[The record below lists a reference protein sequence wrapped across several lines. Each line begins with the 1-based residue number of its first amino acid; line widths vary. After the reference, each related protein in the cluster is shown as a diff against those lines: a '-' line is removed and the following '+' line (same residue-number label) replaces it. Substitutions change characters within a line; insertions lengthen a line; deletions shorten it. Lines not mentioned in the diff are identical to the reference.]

1 MPPDPWRSSPY
12 HRPGSALT
20 FPRDEGWHRVLP
32 GDFTNPSLEHM
43 EWMYLNAHVEEP
55 VPPHRRFVVFAAY
68 FTQHL
73 RFLVVREFDSEDR
86 YVRSFT
92 GSAWGPLRAS
102 EDELHLRFEHGGG
115 TDTWR
120 NTGTPFASRLDAT
133 DDAGAFRVELEME
146 STKEPYDAGSVGAM
160 PFGTRGSFF
169 YYSLTRLTVG
179 GHLTLD
185 GERVD
190 VQGFGWVDHQ
200 WGPFYVPPFR
210 TAGREQYEW
219 MSIQLESGDDLVLTT
234 V

>member
-1 MPPDPWRSSPY
+1 
-12 HRPGSALT
+12 
-20 FPRDEGWHRVLP
+20 
-32 GDFTNPSLEHM
+32 M
-43 EWMYLNAHVEEP
+43 EWVYLNAHVAEP
-55 VPPHRRFVVFAAY
+55 GPTGRRFVVF
-68 FTQHL
+68 
-73 RFLVVREFDSEDR
+73 V
-86 YVRSFT
+86 SF
-92 GSAWGPLRAS
+92 S
-102 EDELHLRFEHGGG
+102 HGGG
-115 TDTWR
+115 TDTWQG
-120 NTGTPFASRLDAT
+120 TGTPFASRLDAT
-133 DDAGAFRVELEME
+133 DDAGAFRVELAME
-146 STKEPYDAGSVGAM
+146 STKEPYDAGSVSAM